1 MRETKKIVLLA
12 VLTSL
17 AIALSLIDK
26 SITPLAFPFMPTA
39 KIGIANIIVVIA
51 LYKFSFRDVFTLVVI
66 KIIVANFLFG
76 GITALVIGGSA
87 SLVSFFAMYLLFVIA
102 RKYTS
107 AIGISVVGGFVHIMI
122 QLFVSKVY
130 YKINDAIMY
139 YGAILVFISLASSV
153 IIGFIAN
160 KMIVYLEDK

>member
-1 MRETKKIVLLA
+1 MRDTKKIVLLA
-12 VLTSL
+12 ILTSL

-26 SITPLAFPFMPTA
+26 AITPLAFPFMPTA

-51 LYKFSFRDVFTLVVI
+51 LYKFTFKEVLSLVIV

-76 GITALVIGGSA
+76 GLTALVIGGTA
-87 SLVSFFAMYLLFVIA
+87 SFVSFISMYLLFVLVK
-102 RKYTS
+102 KYTS

-122 QLFVSKVY
+122 QLFVSKYY

-160 KMIVYLEDK
+160 RMIVYLEDK